1 MFSQDEKDHNV
12 YESSKDTSS
21 ASNQSHS
28 EDETNSNKNTTK
40 VFQYSSSV
48 INTNIN
54 IKNINNNNNNST
66 YKTTHNSFPLKSA
79 SETRISKLNTE
90 IKEEPEQYTYEGA
103 IQNYRSRI
111 KSKINIDESV
121 FNKPQEYTKSKEFTE
136 AQSLLPKGNLF
147 KRKEMF
153 EVEIGHLDSPN
164 TRRLSEEFANTQSI
178 KDRLKSLE
186 QFTEQPI
193 KTADKQGN
201 QIKSVKE
208 RMEVFNK
215 LKHNNNKNSFKPLRE
230 NVSHN
235 NINKISN
242 YLLAKSHSNSSL
254 ETRNN
259 QNDWRIKDEISD
271 RSLSPEA
278 ELYMNKLNIFS
289 RDLDNLMYGKA
300 SHTLDNDLNYVR
312 HSHYTASTSSN
323 EQTGLSSDR
332 EDSGIHTADV
342 SCSVSQADEPFD
354 DNELPSN
361 TIPNCIEKLKT
372 GETENKQLAD
382 SVNNNILQQPK
393 QTKEIKFALDYLID
407 STEKFLNEERIY
419 ADNNFTLKLEP
430 HIPVESVQLSIPN
443 ECSLSK
449 EIPAHI
455 VPETPIPVVYENV
468 EIKPFS
474 VDFVTEDLFSNP
486 ALSLAP
492 PKHVQPPKEKPPP
505 PPPPTYTSEESESSL
520 KRLNSTKRIKKEIQI
535 KRSSFLGLDDSID
548 DQLDPDML
556 IDKPPDIKSFLQKE
570 SNLDKFLYRKLQ
582 GSREG
587 GLSEVESQDSGLE
600 IERGR
605 LSSDTWCSSIIDSS
619 TPDHNRQDSGV
630 IIYSLTN

>member
-1 MFSQDEKDHNV
+1 MQLFSQDEKDHNV
-12 YESSKDTSS
+12 YESSSKDTSS
-21 ASNQSHS
+21 ASNQSQS
-28 EDETNSNKNTTK
+28 EDETHSNGNATK
-40 VFQYSSSV
+40 ISKYSSSV

-54 IKNINNNNNNST
+54 IKNNNNNNST
-66 YKTTHNSFPLKSA
+66 YKSTHNSFPLKSA

-208 RMEVFNK
+208 RLEVFNK
-215 LKHNNNKNSFKPLRE
+215 LNDNNNTKNAFKPLRE
-230 NVSHN
+230 CVSHN

-242 YLLAKSHSNSSL
+242 YLLDKSNSNSSL
-254 ETRNN
+254 ETRNIR
-259 QNDWRIKDEISD
+259 NDWSIKDEISD
-271 RSLSPEA
+271 RSSSPEA

-289 RDLDNLMYGKA
+289 RDLDNLMYGKT
-300 SHTLDNDLNYVR
+300 SHNLDNDLDYVR

-323 EQTGLSSDR
+323 EHTGLSSDR

-372 GETENKQLAD
+372 GETEKKQLID
-382 SVNNNILQQPK
+382 SVNNNLLHQPK
-393 QTKEIKFALDYLID
+393 PTKEAKLPLDYLMD
-407 STEKFLNEERIY
+407 NTGKFINEERKHAEY
-419 ADNNFTLKLEP
+419 NLTLKLEP
-430 HIPVESVQLSIPN
+430 DIPVETAQLNITN
-443 ECSLSK
+443 ESNLSK
-449 EIPAHI
+449 ETPSQI
-455 VPETPIPVVYENV
+455 VPEFPIPIIYENV

-474 VDFVTEDLFSNP
+474 VDFITEDLFSNP

-492 PKHVQPPKEKPPP
+492 PKYVQPPKEKPPP
-505 PPPPTYTSEESESSL
+505 PPPTDTIEEPESNL

-548 DQLDPDML
+548 DQLDPDL
-556 IDKPPDIKSFLQKE
+556 IIDKPPDIKSFLQKE
-570 SNLDKFLYRKLQ
+570 SNLDKSLYRKLQ

-587 GLSEVESQDSGLE
+587 GFSEVESQDSGLE

-630 IIYSLTN
+630 TVCLVN